1 MHRRI
6 RPFSPSDP
14 ETPRLA
20 RPEVVG
26 VAVGL
31 ALLMAGASSAMAMPE
46 SAAPS
51 PALPGTNAT
60 PVAASPKAD
69 TPAHPITS
77 PTGRK
82 LGVPT
87 VRGLF
92 GMDFPAGRIGTGP
105 DGKTSSI
112 FGPLLKLSLDLG
124 AQVAPHWRLSG
135 RLDGYM
141 GATGNNFDA
150 ICNAGQ
156 RATQQDASSSSNSDN
171 PTSDQTCMSFGFGV
185 DAVVRYDFKAG
196 LGGSSADPWL
206 SFGVG
211 YELLHAWG
219 STGSSQAMNGEFDG
233 SASGLNFAMPSLGI
247 DWVVNGFLIGPYV
260 SATLGQN
267 LTRSA
272 KMTVNDV
279 TVPANMGGSATYY
292 WFGAG
297 LHGGV

>member
-1 MHRRI
+1 M
-6 RPFSPSDP
+6 
-14 ETPRLA
+14 T
-20 RPEVVG
+20 VG
-26 VAVGL
+26 V
-31 ALLMAGASSAMAMPE
+31 ALLMAGARSAVAMPE
-46 SAAPS
+46 SAATGT
-51 PALPGTNAT
+51 ALAGAHAA
-60 PVAASPKAD
+60 PVATSPKAD
-69 TPAHPITS
+69 APARPSTS

-87 VRGLF
+87 VRALL
-92 GMDFPAGRIGTGP
+92 GMDVPEGRIGTGP

-112 FGPLLKLSLDLG
+112 FGPRLRLSLDLG

-141 GATGNNFDA
+141 GATGNTFDP

-156 RATQQDASSSSNSDN
+156 KAAQQDPSSSSSSDS
-171 PTSDQTCMSFGFGV
+171 PTSDLTCMSFGFGI
-185 DAVVRYDFKAG
+185 DAVVRYDFKARVAR
-196 LGGSSADPWL
+196 GSAAPWL

-211 YELLHAWG
+211 YEKLHATG
-219 STGSSQAMNGEFDG
+219 STGSSQSMIGDFDG
-233 SASGLNFAMPSLGI
+233 SASGVNFAMPSLGV

-260 SATLGQN
+260 SATLGRN

-272 KMTVNDV
+272 SMTVNDV
-279 TVPANMGGSATYY
+279 SVPGNMGGPATYY